1 MKDEFLSALQKEPS
15 PEFAQSLRD
24 HLERRPLRRRRFLWV
39 GGAVALLA
47 IAAAGAW
54 QWTRPHYEQVGEIW
68 VHVVPAPL
76 SPQESARLHGA
87 TLPAGGEEPTD
98 SPVGPVAPPSIEF
111 LYLDPSLPL
120 VGISEARS
128 RFEERFGDR
137 LEVPTWAPRG
147 FSGGDRV
154 AVLFGSLETMGN
166 YAHAAVEWTN
176 GEGDF
181 IVLLVRSLMEW
192 NLAEQLLGGT
202 PALTESPAFV
212 MFNVPP
218 GGFEEVEVQGH
229 AAVLLQEWWGLGGWY
244 PDNLR
249 NEVYEGLML
258 FWTEGSTFY
267 FLQAPRELV
276 TAADLIR
283 MADSAE

>member
-68 VHVVPAPL
+68 VHIVPAPFSPAL
-76 SPQESARLHGA
+76 SPLETARLMAEGGIEAFPGA
-87 TLPAGGEEPTD
+87 PVHVLERPVVEFLYVEPAL
-98 SPVGPVAPPSIEF
+98 SPVGIP
-111 LYLDPSLPL
+111 
-120 VGISEARS
+120 EARR
-128 RFEERFGDR
+128 RFDDRFAEE
-137 LEVPTWAPRG
+137 LLVPTWVPEG
-147 FSGGDRV
+147 FTGGDE
-154 AVLFGSLETMGN
+154 ALFLGDPLQVSQW
-166 YAHAAVEWTN
+166 ADASIEWTN
-176 GEGDF
+176 GEGYS
-181 IVLLVRSLMEW
+181 ITLLVRSLIEW
-192 NLAEQLLGGT
+192 NFARQAMAET
-202 PALTESPAFV
+202 PAFV
-212 MFNVPP
+212 MFSVPP

-229 AAVLLQEWWGLGGWY
+229 AAVLVEEFWGYAGSW
-244 PDNLR
+244 PNDVR

-258 FWTEGSTFY
+258 FWTEGSTLY
-267 FLQAPRELV
+267 WLQGPRDLV
-276 TAADLIR
+276 TADDLIR